1 VVVTLLT
8 HVVTWDQGEELTGC
22 VAEGEGAAVEAETE
36 GAVEAETGELTVPVA
51 MLLSPILVK
60 VALTGT

>member
-1 VVVTLLT
+1 M
-8 HVVTWDQGEELTGC
+8 
-22 VAEGEGAAVEAETE
+22 AEGEGAAVEAETE
-36 GAVEAETGELTVPVA
+36 GAAVEAETGELTVPVA

>member
-1 VVVTLLT
+1 MVVTLLT

-22 VAEGEGAAVEAETE
+22 VAEGEGAAVEAEAE
-36 GAVEAETGELTVPVA
+36 AVEAETGELTVPVA

>member
-1 VVVTLLT
+1 
-8 HVVTWDQGEELTGC
+8 VVTWDQGEELTGC

-36 GAVEAETGELTVPVA
+36 GAAVEAETGELTVPVA

>member
-1 VVVTLLT
+1 MVVTLLT

-22 VAEGEGAAVEAETE
+22 VAEGEGAAVEAEAE
-36 GAVEAETGELTVPVA
+36 AVEAETGELAVPVA